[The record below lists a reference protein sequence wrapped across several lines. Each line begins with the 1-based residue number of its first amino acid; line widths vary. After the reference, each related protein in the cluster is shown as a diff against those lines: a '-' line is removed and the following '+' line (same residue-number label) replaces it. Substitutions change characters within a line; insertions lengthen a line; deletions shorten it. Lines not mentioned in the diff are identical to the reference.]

1 MPSLCHELLLPR
13 APELPMILDLPQAL
27 MPRFISDAMRCPSIL
42 LRPPYF
48 LKILIYSFNTYL
60 CCIVYL
66 PRTVLSEKFLSLTTK
81 NVSAKMPRYYYV
93 YFIGMNV
100 EGKGAQVSLN

>member
-1 MPSLCHELLLPR
+1 MV
-13 APELPMILDLPQAL
+13 LDLPQAL
-27 MPRFISDAMRCPSIL
+27 MSRFIFDAMRCPRIL
-42 LRPPYF
+42 LIPPYF

-60 CCIVYL
+60 WCISYL
-66 PRTVLSEKFLSLTTK
+66 PRTVLGEQLNWLLFLSLTTK
-81 NVSAKMPRYYYV
+81 NISAKTPRYCYV